1 MPQANAATNPGDS
14 TATVERDM
22 RNLPVQVRAATLE
35 PSTFDEA
42 NNTVEVVW
50 TQGAT
55 VRRYDYWN
63 DRPYEEALSV
73 TPEAVDMTRFD
84 AGTVQVLDGHRT
96 YGGVAAI
103 LGIAERGWIENGEG
117 RATIRLSQRP
127 EIAGIVSDIRA
138 GVIRAISFGYSVERY
153 EITRAQDRTDG
164 INVDLYRAARWTPQ
178 EISFVT
184 VPADAGAGT
193 RSAQQPQSPPAEQG
207 TQPGGLPC
215 EFVRA
220 IAHQPANQEQRMPQA
235 TTQGEG
241 GSANTNAP
249 ATPVVET
256 RAAPGAATA
265 FNPATAEFAGQTA
278 AIDGTRA
285 ADILALCTRHG
296 HPGLAE
302 GLLRSNATIDQA
314 RAAVLDQM
322 DAGDQARRGG
332 STVSVQTVRDEHET
346 RMRGMQEAIMAR
358 MDPGSQL
365 TDLGRQ
371 YRGLSLVEM
380 ARESLEGLGV
390 STRGLSRNEIATR
403 AFAVRAGGYHS
414 TGDFPS
420 LLGGVG
426 SRRLRAAYDLAPSTF
441 QLWAR
446 QASNLPDFRITNVMA
461 VGGAP
466 ELKKLNEAGEYTY
479 GTISEDATGYRAF
492 SYGRAIGLTR
502 QMFVNDD
509 LGAFDRLLTRFGEAA
524 RRLENRLVYDQITS
538 NPTMQDN
545 TALFHASHGN
555 LLTTASALTLDNMGK
570 ARGAMRKQKDLD
582 GKTTL
587 NLSPAYLLVP
597 SDLEQLAYQ
606 YTSSNYV
613 PAKASD
619 VNEFRQGG
627 RTAVEPIVE
636 PLLDEVST
644 TAWFLAARSGQ
655 IDTVEYAYVDGSEG
669 GVRTETFASED
680 IDGVKIRATLD
691 FAAKVIDWKGLQKA
705 TGAA

>member
-1 MPQANAATNPGDS
+1 MPQTAAPNTPSGQ
-14 TATVERDM
+14 RDV
-22 RNLPVQVRAATLE
+22 RDLPVQVRAATLE
-35 PSTFDEA
+35 PATFNAAE
-42 NNTVEVVW
+42 NTVEVVW

-63 DRPYEEALSV
+63 DKPYEEALSV

-96 YGGVAAI
+96 YGGVSAI
-103 LGIAERGWIENGEG
+103 LGIAERGWIEGGEG

-127 EIAGIVSDIRA
+127 ELAGIVSDIRA

-164 INVDLYRAARWTPQ
+164 VNMDLYRAARWTPQ

-193 RSAQQPQSPPAEQG
+193 RSSPQATQQQGAPQ
-207 TQPGGLPC
+207 GGLPC

-220 IAHQPANQEQRMPQA
+220 AAHQPANQEQRMPQA

-241 GSANTNAP
+241 GNVNASQTNAP
-249 ATPVVET
+249 AASVVENRAAPAAPAAPAATPVV
-256 RAAPGAATA
+256 AMDGA
-265 FNPATAEFAGQTA
+265 
-278 AIDGTRA
+278 RA

-296 HPGLAE
+296 QPGLADE
-302 GLLRSNATIDQA
+302 LLRSNASIEQA
-314 RAAVLDQM
+314 RAAVLDRL
-322 DAGDQARRGG
+322 DAADQQRRGG
-332 STVSVQTVRDEHET
+332 STVSVQTVRDEHDT
-346 RMRGMQEAIMAR
+346 RMRGMQEAIMSR
-358 MDPGSQL
+358 MDPRAQL
-365 TDLGRQ
+365 TDAGRQ

-380 ARESLEGLGV
+380 AREALDGLGV
-390 STRGLSRNEIATR
+390 STRGMSRNEIASR
-403 AFAVRAGGYHS
+403 AFAVRAGGHHT

-426 SRRLRAAYDLAPSTF
+426 ARRLRAAYELAPSTF

-446 QASNLPDFRITNVMA
+446 QAANLPDFRITNVLS

-509 LGAFDRLLTRFGEAA
+509 LGSFDRLLTRFGESA
-524 RRLENRLVYDQITS
+524 RRLENRLVYDQITG
-538 NPTMQDN
+538 NPTMQDG

-555 LLTTASALTLDNMGK
+555 LLTTGSALSLENMAK
-570 ARGAMRKQKDLD
+570 ARAAMRKQKDLD

-587 NLSPAYLLVP
+587 NLTPAYLLVP

-606 YTSSNYV
+606 FTSSNYV

-636 PLLDEVST
+636 PLLDELS
-644 TAWFLAARSGQ
+644 AASWFLAARSGQ

-669 GVRTETFASED
+669 VRTETFASED
-680 IDGVKIRATLD
+680 IDGVKVRATLD

>member
-1 MPQANAATNPGDS
+1 MPQAAAPNTPSGQ
-14 TATVERDM
+14 RDM
-22 RNLPVQVRAATLE
+22 RDLPVQVRAATLE
-35 PSTFDEA
+35 PATFNEA
-42 NNTVEVVW
+42 ENTVEVVW

-63 DRPYEEALSV
+63 DKPYEEALSV

-96 YGGVAAI
+96 YGGVSAI
-103 LGIAERGWIENGEG
+103 LGIAERGWIEGGEG

-127 EIAGIVSDIRA
+127 ELAGIVSDIRA

-164 INVDLYRAARWTPQ
+164 VNMDLYRAARWTPQ

-193 RSAQQPQSPPAEQG
+193 RSSPQATQQQGAPQ
-207 TQPGGLPC
+207 GGLPC

-220 IAHQPANQEQRMPQA
+220 AAHQPANQEQRMPQA

-241 GSANTNAP
+241 GNVNASQTNTPTAS
-249 ATPVVET
+249 VVEN
-256 RAAPGAATA
+256 RAAPAAPAASPAVAMDGA
-265 FNPATAEFAGQTA
+265 
-278 AIDGTRA
+278 RA

-296 HPGLAE
+296 QPTLVDE
-302 GLLRSNATIDQA
+302 LLRSNASIEQA
-314 RAAVLDQM
+314 RAAVLDRL
-322 DAGDQARRGG
+322 DAADQQRRGG
-332 STVSVQTVRDEHET
+332 STVSVQTVRDEHDT
-346 RMRGMQEAIMAR
+346 RMRGMQDAIMSR
-358 MDPGSQL
+358 MDPRAQL
-365 TDLGRQ
+365 TDAGRQ

-380 ARESLEGLGV
+380 AREALDGLLGV
-390 STRGLSRNEIATR
+390 STRGMSRNEIASR
-403 AFAVRAGGYHS
+403 AFAVRAGGHHT

-426 SRRLRAAYDLAPSTF
+426 ARRLRAAYELAPSTF

-446 QASNLPDFRITNVMA
+446 QAANLPDFRITNVLS

-509 LGAFDRLLTRFGEAA
+509 LGSFDRLLTRFGESA
-524 RRLENRLVYDQITS
+524 RRLENRLVYDQITG
-538 NPTMQDN
+538 NPTMQDG

-555 LLTTASALTLDNMGK
+555 LLTTGSALSLENMAK
-570 ARGAMRKQKDLD
+570 ARAAMRKQKDLD

-587 NLSPAYLLVP
+587 NLTPAYLLVP

-606 YTSSNYV
+606 FTSSNYV

-636 PLLDEVST
+636 PLLDELSVAS
-644 TAWFLAARSGQ
+644 WFLAARSGQ
-655 IDTVEYAYVDGSEG
+655 IDTVEYAYVDGSE

>member
-1 MPQANAATNPGDS
+1 MPQAAAPNTS
-14 TATVERDM
+14 TQQRDT
-22 RNLPVQVRAATLE
+22 RDLPVQVRAATLE
-35 PSTFDEA
+35 PSTFNEA
-42 NNTVEVVW
+42 DNTVEVVW

-55 VRRYDYWN
+55 VRRYDWWN
-63 DRPYEEALSV
+63 DRPYDEALDV
-73 TPEAVDMTRFD
+73 TPEAVDMTRFE

-96 YGGVAAI
+96 YGGVNAI
-103 LGIAERGWIENGEG
+103 LGIAERGWLDGGEG

-127 EIAGIVSDIRA
+127 ELAGIVADIRS
-138 GVIRAISFGYSVERY
+138 GVIRAISFGYSVQQY
-153 EITRAQDRTDG
+153 AITPGAQRTDG
-164 INVDLYRAARWTPQ
+164 GTVDLYRAVRWTPQ

-193 RSAQQPQSPPAEQG
+193 RSAPQASQQQ
-207 TQPGGLPC
+207 GGLPC

-220 IAHQPANQEQRMPQA
+220 AAHPSATQEQSMPQA
-235 TTQGEG
+235 TTQGAG
-241 GSANTNAP
+241 GTADTKNNAAAP
-249 ATPVVET
+249 AGET
-256 RAAPGAATA
+256 HINRAAPGAAPV
-265 FNPATAEFAGQTA
+265 PAGAEA
-278 AIDGTRA
+278 GTRA
-285 ADILALCTRHG
+285 AEILALCQRHG
-296 HPGLAE
+296 AADLAH
-302 GLLRSNATIDQA
+302 GLLSQNATLDQA
-314 RAAVLDQM
+314 RAAILDRM
-322 DAGDQARRGG
+322 DAADQGRSGG
-332 STVSVQTVRDEHET
+332 STVSVQTVRDEHDT
-346 RMRGMQEAIMAR
+346 RMRGMEEAIMSR
-358 MDPGSQL
+358 MDPRAQL

-371 YRGLSLVEM
+371 YRGMSLVEL
-380 ARESLEGLGV
+380 AREALEGLGV

-403 AFAVRAGGYHS
+403 AFAVRAGGYHT

-426 SRRLRAAYDLAPSTF
+426 ARRLRAAYELAPSTF

-446 QASNLPDFRITNVMA
+446 QAPNLPDFRITNVLA

-509 LGAFDRLLTRFGEAA
+509 LGSFDRLLQRFGESA
-524 RRLENRLVYDQITS
+524 RRLENRLVYDQITG
-538 NPTMQDN
+538 NPTMQDG
-545 TALFHASHGN
+545 TALFHATHGN
-555 LLTTASALTLDNMGK
+555 LLTTASVLSLENMGK
-570 ARGAMRKQKDLD
+570 ARAAMRKQKDLD
-582 GKTTL
+582 GKAAL

-619 VNEFRQGG
+619 VNEFRAGG
-627 RTAVEPIVE
+627 RTAVEPVVE

-644 TAWFLAARSGQ
+644 TAWFMAARSGQ

-669 GVRTETFASED
+669 VRTETFASED
-680 IDGVKIRATLD
+680 IDGVKVRATLD
-691 FAAKVIDWKGLQKA
+691 FASKVIDWRGLQKA
-705 TGAA
+705 NGTA

>member
-1 MPQANAATNPGDS
+1 MPQAAAPNTPPRQ
-14 TATVERDM
+14 RDV
-22 RNLPVQVRAATLE
+22 RDLPVQVRAATLE
-35 PSTFDEA
+35 PATFNAAE
-42 NNTVEVVW
+42 NTVEVVW

-63 DRPYEEALSV
+63 DKPYEEALSV

-96 YGGVAAI
+96 YGGVSAI
-103 LGIAERGWIENGEG
+103 LGIAERGWIEGGEG

-127 EIAGIVSDIRA
+127 ELAGIVSDIRA

-164 INVDLYRAARWTPQ
+164 VNMDLYRAARWTPQ

-193 RSAQQPQSPPAEQG
+193 RSSPQATQQQGAPQ
-207 TQPGGLPC
+207 GGLPC

-220 IAHQPANQEQRMPQA
+220 AAHQPANQEQRMPQA

-241 GSANTNAP
+241 GNVNASQTNTPTASVVENRAAP
-249 ATPVVET
+249 AAPAAPAATPVV
-256 RAAPGAATA
+256 AMDGA
-265 FNPATAEFAGQTA
+265 
-278 AIDGTRA
+278 RA

-296 HPGLAE
+296 QPTLVDE
-302 GLLRSNATIDQA
+302 LLRSNASIEQA
-314 RAAVLDQM
+314 RAAVLDRL
-322 DAGDQARRGG
+322 DAADQQRRGG
-332 STVSVQTVRDEHET
+332 STVSVQTVRDEHDT
-346 RMRGMQEAIMAR
+346 RMRGMQDAIMSR
-358 MDPGSQL
+358 MDPRAQL
-365 TDLGRQ
+365 TDAGRQ

-380 ARESLEGLGV
+380 AREALDGLGV
-390 STRGLSRNEIATR
+390 STRGMSRNEIASR
-403 AFAVRAGGYHS
+403 AFAVRAGGHHT

-426 SRRLRAAYDLAPSTF
+426 ARRLRAAYELAPSTF

-446 QASNLPDFRITNVMA
+446 QAANLPDFRITNVLS

-509 LGAFDRLLTRFGEAA
+509 LGSFDRLLTRFGESA
-524 RRLENRLVYDQITS
+524 RRLENRLVYDQITG
-538 NPTMQDN
+538 NPTMQDG

-555 LLTTASALTLDNMGK
+555 LLTTGSALSLENMAK
-570 ARGAMRKQKDLD
+570 ARAAMRKQKDLD

-587 NLSPAYLLVP
+587 NLTPAYLLVP

-606 YTSSNYV
+606 FTSSNYV

-636 PLLDEVST
+636 PLLDELSVAS
-644 TAWFLAARSGQ
+644 WFLAARSGQ

-669 GVRTETFASED
+669 VRTETFASED
-680 IDGVKIRATLD
+680 IDGVKVRATLD

>member
-1 MPQANAATNPGDS
+1 MPQAAAPNTPPRQ
-14 TATVERDM
+14 RDV
-22 RNLPVQVRAATLE
+22 RDLPVQVRAATLE
-35 PSTFDEA
+35 PATFNAAE
-42 NNTVEVVW
+42 NTVEVVW

-63 DRPYEEALSV
+63 DKPYEEALSV

-96 YGGVAAI
+96 YGGVSAI
-103 LGIAERGWIENGEG
+103 LGIAERGWIEGGEG

-127 EIAGIVSDIRA
+127 ELAGIVSDIRA

-164 INVDLYRAARWTPQ
+164 VNMDLYRAARWTPQ

-193 RSAQQPQSPPAEQG
+193 RSSPQATQQQGAPQ
-207 TQPGGLPC
+207 GGLPC

-220 IAHQPANQEQRMPQA
+220 AAHQPANQEQRMPQA

-241 GSANTNAP
+241 GNVNASQTNAP
-249 ATPVVET
+249 AASVVENRAAPAAPAAPAATPVV
-256 RAAPGAATA
+256 AMDGA
-265 FNPATAEFAGQTA
+265 
-278 AIDGTRA
+278 RA

-296 HPGLAE
+296 QPTLVDE
-302 GLLRSNATIDQA
+302 LLRSNASIEQA
-314 RAAVLDQM
+314 RAAVLDRL
-322 DAGDQARRGG
+322 DAADQQRRGG
-332 STVSVQTVRDEHET
+332 STVSVQTVRDEHDT
-346 RMRGMQEAIMAR
+346 RMRGMQEAIMSR
-358 MDPGSQL
+358 MDPRAQL
-365 TDLGRQ
+365 TDAGRQ

-380 ARESLEGLGV
+380 AREALDGLGV
-390 STRGLSRNEIATR
+390 STRGMSRNEIASR
-403 AFAVRAGGYHS
+403 AFAVRAGGHHT

-426 SRRLRAAYDLAPSTF
+426 ARRLRAAYELAPSTF

-446 QASNLPDFRITNVMA
+446 QAANLPDFRITNVLS

-509 LGAFDRLLTRFGEAA
+509 LGSFDRLLTRFGESA
-524 RRLENRLVYDQITS
+524 RRLENRLVYDQITG
-538 NPTMQDN
+538 NPTMQDG

-555 LLTTASALTLDNMGK
+555 LLTTGSALSLENMAK
-570 ARGAMRKQKDLD
+570 ARAAMRKQKDLD

-587 NLSPAYLLVP
+587 NLTPAYLLVP

-606 YTSSNYV
+606 FTSSNYV

-636 PLLDEVST
+636 PLLDELS
-644 TAWFLAARSGQ
+644 AASWFLAARSGQ

-669 GVRTETFASED
+669 VRTETFASED
-680 IDGVKIRATLD
+680 IDGVKVRATLD

>member
-1 MPQANAATNPGDS
+1 MPQAAATKTTD
-14 TATVERDM
+14 VRD
-22 RNLPVQVRAATLE
+22 LPVQVRAATLV
-35 PSTFDEA
+35 PATFNDAE
-42 NNTVEVVW
+42 NTVEVVW

-63 DRPYEEALSV
+63 DKPYEEALSV

-96 YGGVAAI
+96 YGGVSAI
-103 LGIAERGWIENGEG
+103 LGIAERGWIEGGEG

-127 EIAGIVSDIRA
+127 ELAGIVSDIKA

-164 INVDLYRAARWTPQ
+164 VNMDLYRAARWTPQ

-193 RSAQQPQSPPAEQG
+193 RSAPQAQQRQTAPE
-207 TQPGGLPC
+207 GGMPC

-220 IAHQPANQEQRMPQA
+220 AAHQPANQEQRMPQA
-235 TTQGEG
+235 ITQGEG
-241 GSANTNAP
+241 GNVTSATPAPTSVSENRAAPAVTATSTAPAAP
-249 ATPVVET
+249 ATPAT
-256 RAAPGAATA
+256 PAMDGA
-265 FNPATAEFAGQTA
+265 
-278 AIDGTRA
+278 RA

-296 HPGLAE
+296 QPGLVDE
-302 GLLRSNATIDQA
+302 LLRSNASIDQA
-314 RAAVLDQM
+314 RAAVLDRL
-322 DAGDQARRGG
+322 DATDQQRRGG
-332 STVSVQTVRDEHET
+332 STVSVQTVRDEHDT
-346 RMRGMQEAIMAR
+346 RMRGMEEAIMSR
-358 MDPGSQL
+358 MDSRATL
-365 TDLGRQ
+365 TDAGRQ
-371 YRGLSLVEM
+371 YRGLSLVDM
-380 ARESLEGLGV
+380 AREALEGLGV
-390 STRGLSRNEIATR
+390 STRGLSRNEIASR
-403 AFAVRAGGYHS
+403 AFAVRAGGYHT

-426 SRRLRAAYDLAPSTF
+426 ARRLRAAYELAPSTF
-441 QLWAR
+441 QLWAYR
-446 QASNLPDFRITNVMA
+446 APNLPDFRFTNVLA

-509 LGAFDRLLTRFGEAA
+509 LGSFDRLLRGYGESA
-524 RRLENRLVYDQITS
+524 RRLENRLVYDQITA
-538 NPTMQDN
+538 NHVMQDG

-555 LLTTASALTLDNMGK
+555 LLTAGSALSLDSMKK
-570 ARGAMRKQKDLD
+570 ARAAMRKQKDLD
-582 GKTTL
+582 GENTL
-587 NLSPAYLLVP
+587 NLTPAYLLVP

-613 PAKASD
+613 PAVSSD
-619 VNEFRQGG
+619 VNEFRAGG

-636 PLLDEVST
+636 PLLDELSA
-644 TAWFLAARSGQ
+644 TAWFFAARSGQ

-669 GVRTETFASED
+669 VRTETFASED
-680 IDGVKIRATLD
+680 IDGVKVRATLD
-691 FAAKVIDWKGLQKA
+691 FAAKVIDWRGLQKA

>member
-1 MPQANAATNPGDS
+1 MPQAAAPNTS
-14 TATVERDM
+14 THQRDV
-22 RNLPVQVRAATLE
+22 RDLPVQVRAATLV
-35 PSTFDEA
+35 PATFNEA
-42 NNTVEVVW
+42 DNTVEVVW

-55 VRRYDYWN
+55 VRRFDWWEGKPYD
-63 DRPYEEALSV
+63 EALDV

-84 AGTVQVLDGHRT
+84 AGSVQVLDGHRV
-96 YGGVAAI
+96 YGGVSAI
-103 LGIAERGWIENGEG
+103 LGIAERGWIADGEG

-127 EIAGIVSDIRA
+127 EVAGIVADIRA
-138 GVIRAISFGYSVERY
+138 GVIRAISFGYSVQQY
-153 EITRAQDRTDG
+153 AITPGAQRTDG
-164 INVDLYRAARWTPQ
+164 GTVDLYRAVRWTPQ

-193 RSAQQPQSPPAEQG
+193 RSAPQASQQQG
-207 TQPGGLPC
+207 AQPGGLPC

-220 IAHQPANQEQRMPQA
+220 AAHPSATQEQRMPQEN
-235 TTQGEG
+235 TQGDG
-241 GSANTNAP
+241 GTADTQQSAAIAGDNTVN
-249 ATPVVET
+249 
-256 RAAPGAATA
+256 RAAPGTVPQGTQAPAAH
-265 FNPATAEFAGQTA
+265 A
-278 AIDGTRA
+278 ADGARA
-285 ADILALCTRHG
+285 ADVLALCQRHG
-296 HPGLAE
+296 AADLAH
-302 GLLRSNATIDQA
+302 GLLSQNATLDQA
-314 RAAVLDQM
+314 RAAILDRM
-322 DAGDQARRGG
+322 DAADQSRRGG
-332 STVSVQTVRDEHET
+332 STVSVQTVRDEHDT
-346 RMRGMQEAIMAR
+346 RMRGMEEAIMSR
-358 MDPGSQL
+358 MDPRAQL

-371 YRGLSLVEM
+371 YRGMSLVEL
-380 ARESLEGLGV
+380 AREALEGLGV

-403 AFAVRAGGYHS
+403 AFAVRAGGYHT

-426 SRRLRAAYDLAPSTF
+426 ARRLRAAYELAPSTF

-446 QASNLPDFRITNVMA
+446 QAPNLPDFRITNVLA

-509 LGAFDRLLTRFGEAA
+509 LGSFDRLLQRFGESA
-524 RRLENRLVYDQITS
+524 RRLENRLVYDQITG
-538 NPTMQDN
+538 NPTMQDG
-545 TALFHASHGN
+545 TALFHATHGN
-555 LLTTASALTLDNMGK
+555 LLTTGSALSLENMGK
-570 ARGAMRKQKDLD
+570 ARAAMRKQKDLD
-582 GKTTL
+582 GKTML

-606 YTSSNYV
+606 FTSSNYV
-613 PAKASD
+613 PAKAGD

-636 PLLDEVST
+636 PLLDEVSA

-669 GVRTETFASED
+669 VRTETFASED
-680 IDGVKIRATLD
+680 IDGVKVRATLD

-705 TGAA
+705 NGTA